1 MFLNRCKIPP
11 TLMASWS
18 IIRFAYHAFR
28 WGRHM
33 GGGTF
38 PKYAAQLS
46 YPSYF
51 ENTHTVGL
59 YPTHNPKHQKARIKK
74 WICSKDEHWAKL
86 IASMCGQKSLMSEV
100 SSQKGLDVS
109 NIYLYIHIMHHSPDF
124 MHTTSNE

>member
-1 MFLNRCKIPP
+1 MV
-11 TLMASWS
+11 
-18 IIRFAYHAFR
+18 FR

-33 GGGTF
+33 DGGTF

-86 IASMCGQKSLMSEV
+86 IASMCGQKEPNESSELTKKDLMLV
-100 SSQKGLDVS
+100 
-109 NIYLYIHIMHHSPDF
+109 IYICVY
-124 MHTTSNE
+124 T